1 MQNRVVI
8 TGMGVVSPNADS
20 LDDFQ
25 QALQEGRSGIR
36 YIQRLED
43 LNFSCRIGGMPQNFD
58 TLVQKYFTKKQL
70 SSLSENIGYA
80 SVAAI
85 EAWENAGL
93 SIPENGDQA
102 DWDTGTIFGCGICDM
117 EIIAQKV
124 VPVVNAGKVRRLGS
138 RVIEQVMGSGPS
150 ARVAGILGLG
160 NQATSNSSACST
172 GTEAIVEAAWRIR
185 MGLAKRMVAG
195 GSEGPSPYT
204 WGGFDSMRVLSSKF
218 NDMPEKGSRPMSAT
232 ASGFVPGS
240 GSGALIL
247 EDLTTALARDSK
259 IYAEVLGANV
269 NCGGQRGGGSMT
281 APNPDGVQR
290 CIKSAVE
297 DAGIAPSDIDVI
309 NGHLTATFADPHEI
323 NNWAEALD
331 RTPGDFPYINST
343 KSMIGHCLGAAGAI
357 ETIASV
363 VQLNNGFI
371 HPSINCEDIHPE
383 LEPYADKIVQTC
395 MDFPDLNIMAK
406 ASFGFGDV
414 NSCLIL
420 KKWEENVSHLH

>member
-36 YIQRLED
+36 YIKRLED

-58 TLVQKYFTKKQL
+58 TLTQKYFTKKQL
-70 SSLSENIGYA
+70 ANLSENIGYA
-80 SVAAI
+80 SVAAL

-93 SIPENGDQA
+93 SIPKNGDQA

-160 NQATSNSSACST
+160 NQVTSNSSACST
-172 GTEAIVEAAWRIR
+172 GTEAIVEAVWRIR

-218 NDMPEKGSRPMSAT
+218 NDVPEKGSRPMSAT

-240 GSGALIL
+240 GSGALVL
-247 EDLTTALARDSK
+247 EDLATALDRGSK

-290 CIKSAVE
+290 CIKNAMQ
-297 DAGIAPSDIDVI
+297 DAEIDPNDIDAI

-323 NNWAEALD
+323 MNWTEALD
-331 RTPGDFPYINST
+331 RAPGDFPYINST
-343 KSMIGHCLGAAGAI
+343 KSMIGHCLGAAGAL

-363 VQLNNGFI
+363 LQLNKGFI

-383 LEPYADKIVQTC
+383 IEPYADKIAQTY
-395 MDFPDLNIMAK
+395 MDFPDLKIMAK

-420 KKWEENVSHLH
+420 KKWEKN